1 MVVFPIVSKW
11 SIWCEKPNGCT
22 INTMKKL
29 IWVGMFV
36 GSIIGGYIPVLF
48 GASLFSFSS
57 LIGNGL
63 GSIVGIIAGYK
74 LASYMGLN

>member
-1 MVVFPIVSKW
+1 
-11 SIWCEKPNGCT
+11 
-22 INTMKKL
+22 
-29 IWVGMFV
+29 MFV

-63 GSIVGIIAGYK
+63 GSIVGIMRLQALNY
-74 LASYMGLN
+74 LGLNW